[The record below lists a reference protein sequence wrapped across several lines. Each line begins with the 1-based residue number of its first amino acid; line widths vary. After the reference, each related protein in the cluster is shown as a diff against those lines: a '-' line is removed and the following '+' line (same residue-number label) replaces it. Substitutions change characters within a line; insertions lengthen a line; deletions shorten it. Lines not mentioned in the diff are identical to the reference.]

1 MKNADL
7 DENREAEDILKAHEA
22 GLLVS
27 VPNEKEEIKR
37 YAAYAKAS
45 IRRDR
50 TVNLRMNSG
59 DLLALQAK
67 AAQAGMPYQTL
78 LNTLVHKYV
87 VGEVELSI

>member
-1 MKNADL
+1 M
-7 DENREAEDILKAHEA
+7 ENSELNEKRESEEIFRAHEA
-22 GLLVS
+22 GKLEA
-27 VPNEKEEIKR
+27 VPNEKDEIKR

-59 DLLALQAK
+59 DLLVLQAK

-78 LNTLVHKYV
+78 INTLVHKYV
-87 VGEVELSI
+87 EGEVELRI